1 MIRQGLFIICNCVT
15 AKVETLQE
23 KIISLELTQPD
34 DNIAIL
40 NGSNVKNDEDKQADV
55 EIDDEDEPI
64 TPTTPTPGE
73 ELGVP
78 TNKKKKR
85 KRSKRGKH

>member
-1 MIRQGLFIICNCVT
+1 MCNCVT

-55 EIDDEDEPI
+55 EVDDEDEPI